1 MSYWHG
7 CCCNEGIA
15 FDMFRSF
22 QCLMLMCVSCRVKRA
37 NQEDRSDYEGK
48 WQAAYGQ
55 TEDPYKRKW
64 GRGIKIDDEGARRA
78 G

>member
-1 MSYWHG
+1 
-7 CCCNEGIA
+7 
-15 FDMFRSF
+15 
-22 QCLMLMCVSCRVKRA
+22 MLLTEFNPPSISLLTCVSTCAKRA